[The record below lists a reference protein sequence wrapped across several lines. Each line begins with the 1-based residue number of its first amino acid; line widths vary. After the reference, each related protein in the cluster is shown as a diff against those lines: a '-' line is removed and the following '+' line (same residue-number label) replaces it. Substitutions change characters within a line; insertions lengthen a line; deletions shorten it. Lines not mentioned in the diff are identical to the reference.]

1 MLAASSLWPGWA
13 QTLTGCHGLKQST
26 LSRTD
31 HTEGCHGRKQS
42 TWSIADH
49 SGRCHGL
56 KQSTLS
62 RTDHSGGC
70 ERTIGALHCLQA
82 EDDDYWLLVNWR
94 SEVVACSYE
103 TTVSVLVCHSL
114 TVMMIVT
121 CGQGVPG
128 SQETARG
135 EESAGQVTERTTRRE
150 LDQSR
155 HNIICSSVSAS
166 SSLAGQM
173 SSFHKSLLQSV
184 AWGWC

>member
-1 MLAASSLWPGWA
+1 MLAAGSLWPGWA
-13 QTLTGCHGLKQST
+13 QTLTGCHGLKQ
-26 LSRTD
+26 L
-31 HTEGCHGRKQS
+31 
-42 TWSIADH
+42 TW
-49 SGRCHGL
+49 
-56 KQSTLS
+56 S
-62 RTDHSGGC
+62 RTDHSGGYV
-70 ERTIGALHCLQA
+70 RTIGALHCLQA
-82 EDDDYWLLVNWR
+82 EDHDYWVLVNWR

-114 TVMMIVT
+114 TVMMIMMIVA

-150 LDQSR
+150 LDQSK

-173 SSFHKSLLQSV
+173 SAFHKSLLQSV